1 MEVRVQMETCLN
13 YTDRTK
19 AYFSSDERR
28 FITKIRKL
36 KEKYPEQ
43 VRIIREPE
51 DNDGCIYARLPSR
64 WLKIQPKIARELSD
78 EERVALAT
86 RLACLRQKSADG
98 MGKLGKDDDDEQI
111 D

>member
-1 MEVRVQMETCLN
+1 MRVFGRWIN
-13 YTDRTK
+13 
-19 AYFSSDERR
+19 
-28 FITKIRKL
+28 KIRKL
-36 KEKYPEQ
+36 AEQ
-43 VRIIREPE
+43 KPDEVTIIRQPE

-98 MGKLGKDDDDEQI
+98 MGKLGKEVEGG
-111 D
+111 